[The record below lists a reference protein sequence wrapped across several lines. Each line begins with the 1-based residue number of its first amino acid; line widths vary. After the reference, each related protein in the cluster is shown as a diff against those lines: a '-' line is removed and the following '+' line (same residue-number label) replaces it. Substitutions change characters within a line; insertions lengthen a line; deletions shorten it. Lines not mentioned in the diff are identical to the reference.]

1 MAKDETEIV
10 NSLLRLM
17 GLPEDKVESP
27 ERIGSPEYTI
37 GLMHKPLVQRER
49 EFKENPEEVKRRIT
63 GMIGMTEEKPERSE
77 SIISDVPTPYYCKA
91 CKTYFKTIEPMAKDI
106 SVKKGFKPV
115 CLKCRADEVRER
127 SMQKKDDT
135 VIIDFSLMPQGLEL
149 LKAIKKEAD
158 TEFRSLPMQILYMLT
173 KYNTGT

>member
-1 MAKDETEIV
+1 MTKDETEIV
-10 NSLLRLM
+10 NSLFRLM

-27 ERIGSPEYTI
+27 ERTGSPEYTV

-63 GMIGMTEEKPERSE
+63 GMVEEKPEKIEKSE
-77 SIISDVPTPYYCKA
+77 SIISDVPTPYYCKS

-115 CLKCRADEVRER
+115 CLKCRADETRER
-127 SMQKKDDT
+127 SIQKKGDS
-135 VIIDFSLMPQGLEL
+135 VIVDFSLMPQGLEL

-158 TEFRSLPMQILYMLT
+158 SEFRSLPMQILYMLT
-173 KYNTGT
+173 KYKTGT